1 MYVYGCKNFQLPGG
15 VVKFLS
21 GVAVALLLIAVASS
35 GCSSAKGSPTEIPN
49 PDDPQPEAD
58 FRAAPLDLNAPFL
71 REPVVEEG
79 AYEFQPGDTFLGAM
93 NRLGAPRAEAREVAY
108 ALEERC
114 GLDRIRPGWEF
125 TGKIREGEG
134 LQSFRFP
141 CGPYEIVNVS
151 FDGAEPIIDIEEIP
165 HQEAQRVYVAQ
176 VKRNSSLIASA
187 VEEGISAG
195 QVIELAR
202 IFRSD
207 IDFNN
212 DIHPGDELRLW
223 VEEVQ
228 DDQGRTLNSGKILA
242 ALLILDGKE
251 YWAIYY
257 NGGGKRGYYDKDGW
271 SLKKS
276 FLKSPLPFLRVTS
289 GFTLRRFHP
298 VLGKQRPHYGVD
310 FGAPT
315 GTPVMA
321 AADGRVIHS
330 GWINGYGKCVKI
342 RHSPRLVT
350 LYAHLSKILVNKGQY
365 VRQGDTIGRVGA
377 TGLVTGPHLHYGMYR
392 NGRPVDPMSVK
403 METTDVARSAGFRRC
418 RDRAMEIL
426 SNPVPRNI
434 N

>member
-1 MYVYGCKNFQLPGG
+1 M
-15 VVKFLS
+15 KFLT
-21 GVAVALLLIAVASS
+21 GTMAVVFLMTLAA
-35 GCSSAKGSPTEIPN
+35 CSSAQGSSTEIPN
-49 PDDPQPEAD
+49 PDEAQPEAD
-58 FRAAPLDLNAPFL
+58 FRAVPFDLEAPFL
-71 REPVVEEG
+71 RKPVVEE
-79 AYEFQPGDTFLGAM
+79 AVYEFKPGDTFLGAM
-93 NRLGAPRAEAREVAY
+93 NHLGAPPVAARDVAY
-108 ALEERC
+108 ALEKRC

-125 TGKIREGEG
+125 SGKIREGEG
-134 LQSFRFP
+134 LKSFRFP
-141 CGPYEIVNVS
+141 CGPYETVKVR
-151 FDGAEPIIDIEEIP
+151 FEDTEPVIDIVEIP
-165 HQEAQRVYVAQ
+165 HREAQRVYVSQ
-176 VKRNSSLIASA
+176 VERNSSLIASA

-228 DDQGRTLNSGKILA
+228 DDEGNTLNSGKILS

-251 YWAIYY
+251 HWAIYY
-257 NGGGKRGYYDKDGW
+257 NRAGKRGYYDKKGW

-289 GFTLRRFHP
+289 GFTIRRFHP
-298 VLGKQRPHYGVD
+298 VLGKKRPHYGVD

-330 GWINGYGKCVKI
+330 GWISGYGKSVKI

-350 LYAHLSKILVNKGQY
+350 LYAHMSKIFVNRGRY
-365 VRQGDTIGRVGA
+365 VKQGDTVGHVGS
-377 TGLVTGPHLHYGMYR
+377 TGISTGPHLHYGMYK
-392 NGRPVDPMSVK
+392 NGKPIDPMSVE
-403 METTDVARSAGFRRC
+403 METTDVVNSSGFRR
-418 RDRAMEIL
+418 RREKAVRIL
-426 SNPVPRNI
+426 SDPTPGNI